1 MLPPV
6 NTVANSSVA
15 FQDPRTAQDAASETH
30 VRPQG
35 TLPPAAKALEQL
47 QALGTSSKPAKKE
60 AGGKSTK
67 PLAGKPFPAKS

>member
-1 MLPPV
+1 MDIRQ
-6 NTVANSSVA
+6 TGSGSSRRA
-15 FQDPRTAQDAASETH
+15 AEQDA
-30 VRPQG
+30 
-35 TLPPAAKALEQL
+35 AAKALEQL